1 MKAVVAA
8 FNQEKA
14 LVGASSVI
22 VQPVVEPMDSFTPPD
37 IQGEAGRSRYR
48 VIRDNHLDTCLDIQ
62 SSSAEGNQIFLMGCS
77 CSGSGKTRPSN
88 YTILHWLC
96 WNKHYKQLHS

>member
-1 MKAVVAA
+1 MKALVGA

-88 YTILHWLC
+88 YTILH
-96 WNKHYKQLHS
+96 